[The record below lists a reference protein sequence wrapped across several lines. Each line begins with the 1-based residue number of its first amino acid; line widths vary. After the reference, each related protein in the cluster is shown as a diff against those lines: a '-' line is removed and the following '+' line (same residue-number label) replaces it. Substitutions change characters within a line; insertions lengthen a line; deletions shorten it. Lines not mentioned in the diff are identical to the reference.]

1 MNQVRNPLFTWS
13 LTLALLSGLLARYL
27 LQTGSPV
34 LDMSPGMQWVVAILV
49 SLVPL
54 AGLVLGVMSWK
65 RKELKVGWSIVVIV
79 LNAVQFLLVF
89 VRVAL

>member
-1 MNQVRNPLFTWS
+1 M
-13 LTLALLSGLLARYL
+13 
-27 LQTGSPV
+27 
-34 LDMSPGMQWVVAILV
+34 DMSPGMQWVVAILV

>member
-1 MNQVRNPLFTWS
+1 M
-13 LTLALLSGLLARYL
+13 
-27 LQTGSPV
+27 
-34 LDMSPGMQWVVAILV
+34 DMSRGMQWVVAILV

-65 RKELKVGWSIVVIV
+65 RKELQVGWSIVVIV
-79 LNAVQFLLVF
+79 FNAVQFLLVF

>member
-1 MNQVRNPLFTWS
+1 M
-13 LTLALLSGLLARYL
+13 
-27 LQTGSPV
+27 
-34 LDMSPGMQWVVAILV
+34 DMSPGMQWVVAILI

-54 AGLVLGVMSWK
+54 TGLVLGMMSWK
-65 RKELKVGWSIVVIV
+65 RKELHVGWSIVVIV